1 MTMLLS
7 FARRGVIFVFLF
19 FAAALVLWDT
29 PSFAADSASLT
40 ADSMRYDPKTRKITA
55 SGGVHL
61 VSKEGELFADRGT
74 GFIDDNRFELEGNVR
89 GHFKEQF
96 AARPVDMTCA
106 SLSLATSSDKIARVV
121 TASGGV
127 KLKRGAETISA
138 KKITLTLG
146 TDNYKAEGGMTADM
160 EDFFVDADTAERADM
175 NFYALNVRRYEDRKR
190 RMTVSAS
197 RVDGEMERNDI
208 TELIAS
214 GGVTADVTG
223 ADGARTRITGKRV
236 IYSLTR
242 GTIVLSGGASA
253 AQGDRLLRA
262 ENIVYNVESGRAE
275 ALGERP
281 SLTFVLPEK

>member
-1 MTMLLS
+1 MLLS
-7 FARRGVIFVFLF
+7 FARKGLIFVFLF
-19 FAAALVLWDT
+19 FAAMIILWGT

-55 SGGVHL
+55 SGGVRL
-61 VSKEGELFADRGT
+61 VSKEGELFADKGT
-74 GFIDDNRFELEGNVR
+74 GFIDDNRFELSGKIR
-89 GHFKEQF
+89 GHFKEQY
-96 AARPVDMTCA
+96 ASQPVDMTCD
-106 SLSLATSSDKIARVV
+106 SLNLVTSSDNITRVV

-146 TDNYKAEGGMTADM
+146 TDNYKAEGGVTADM
-160 EDFFVDADTAERADM
+160 EDFFIDADVAERADM
-175 NFYALNVRRYEDRKR
+175 NFYALNVRRYEDRER
-190 RMTVSAS
+190 RMTVSAP
-197 RVDGEMERNDI
+197 RVDGELEQNDI

-236 IYSLTR
+236 IYSLAR

-253 AQGDRLLRA
+253 VQGGRVLRA

-275 ALGERP
+275 AIGERP